1 MKRKTIF
8 NYSLVVVAF
17 FAACH
22 ISRKN
27 VPPIAPQPETFD
39 TEGHRGARGLAPE
52 NTWPAFRTALDLGV
66 TTLEMD
72 AVITADKKVVLSHEP
87 FFNHEISTH
96 PDGKPVTEA
105 EEKQLNIFK
114 MPYAEVARFDVGM
127 RPHPRF
133 PQQAKMKATKPLLA
147 DIIDSVR
154 QYMMVSRRPFP
165 YYNIETKTQPSTDNI
180 YHPEPAEFVELL
192 MNVIKEKQIEEQV
205 IIQSF
210 DFRTLQYLH
219 KHYPAIKTAM
229 LIEDNDPRDLTA
241 QLKALGFTPYIYS
254 PAYKRVTKELV
265 EECHALQMRIV
276 PWTVNTREEI
286 SQLKALGVSGI
297 ISDYPDLF

>member
-1 MKRKTIF
+1 MNRKKLF
-8 NYSLVVVAF
+8 NYSLAVLAF

-39 TEGHRGARGLAPE
+39 TQGHRGGRGLVPE
-52 NTWPAFRTALDLGV
+52 NTWPAMRTALDLGV
-66 TTLEMD
+66 VTLEMD

-105 EEKQLNIFK
+105 EEKQLNIYR
-114 MPYAEVARFDVGM
+114 MPYADVALFDVGL

-133 PQQAKMKATKPLLA
+133 PRQVKMKASKPLLA

-154 QYMMVSRRPFP
+154 QYMMTSRRPFP
-165 YYNIETKTQPSTDNI
+165 YYNIETKCQPSTDNI

-192 MNVIKEKQIEEQV
+192 MKVIQEKDITERV

-219 KHYPAIKTAM
+219 EHYPNIKTAM
-229 LIEDNDPRDLTA
+229 LIEENDPRDLTA

-265 EECHALQMRIV
+265 NECQALQMRVI
-276 PWTVNTREEI
+276 PWTVNSREEI
-286 SQLKALGVSGI
+286 SQLRAMGVNGI